1 MIIIKII
8 KKNEDG
14 TIAILKTLSNFLL
27 LILAIIL
34 LIGIIRS
41 WIVKDA
47 NFLDPLIAVIDFLL
61 IPFGVSLKSVFN
73 PHIGPNFEVM
83 LKGIA
88 DGIILTLIISLV
100 SVVLGFLIAA
110 LIAVILVEASRAKH
124 EGTFKSRRAMFLM
137 EYQMSENRMNLSL
150 KYVWNEFKFLIKWII
165 NHLAQFY
172 VNFFR
177 CTPLLVQ
184 ILLVYFG
191 FLTPMSAIANAI
203 NQRWFLPEVI
213 LGTLALTLN
222 TAAYQAEI
230 IRSGILA
237 IPAGQ
242 TEAARALG
250 LTQGQTMREVI
261 LPQAVRIII
270 PPLTNE
276 AINILLNSSLVSV
289 ISVLEIT
296 LRSKH
301 YQSETFQW
309 WVFLIAAF
317 YYFVIAFTLTKLTK
331 KLEVK
336 LHIPGLG
343 VQNE

>member
-1 MIIIKII
+1 MDKRKYKIKLTR
-8 KKNEDG
+8 KNYG
-14 TIAILKTLSNFLL
+14 WWLISIL
-27 LILAIIL
+27 LILII
-34 LIGIIRS
+34 IGIIRS
-41 WIVKDA
+41 WITPDS
-47 NFLDPLIAVIDFLL
+47 NYLDPIIWLINLPLKIFRT
-61 IPFGVSLKSVFN
+61 SLVQVYDPN
-73 PHIGPNFEVM
+73 IGPNFEEMLRGIGSGVYLTVVM
-83 LKGIA
+83 S
-88 DGIILTLIISLV
+88 LI
-100 SVVLGFLIAA
+100 SVVLGFLLAA
-110 LIAVILVEASRAKH
+110 LLAVILVEGERTKQKKN
-124 EGTFKSRRAMFLM
+124 ERRGVK
-137 EYQMSENRMNLSL
+137 
-150 KYVWNEFKFLIKWII
+150 KYIDFII
-165 NHLAQFY
+165 TELAQFY

-177 CTPLLVQ
+177 STPLMVQ

-191 FLTPMSAIANAI
+191 LLTPMSTLSDIINAS
-203 NQRWFLPEVI
+203 WFNPDVI

-250 LTQGQTMREVI
+250 LTQSQTMKEVI

-276 AINILLNSSLVSV
+276 AINVLLNSSLVSA

-301 YQSETFQW
+301 FQSETFQW

-317 YYFVIAFTLTKLTK
+317 YYFVVAFSLSKLTK
-331 KLEVK
+331 RLEVK
-336 LHIPGLG
+336 MHIPGLG
-343 VQNE
+343 VQND